1 MSAPDLST
9 VRRLS
14 DAFTGVLREWLTEDQ
29 FAEMR
34 SKNVAYV
41 VEDASVCASHD
52 YCDANMAMAEAFEKV
67 VGREMALGEETPE
80 AASAQEIDLKLVNAA
95 WDDAKV
101 RHLCAPYVY
110 VLTGYDASF
119 HDDKVEGQVETLLQP
134 GAVFSKLSS
143 AMEAAQD
150 DLGALYPEGQTNEL
164 RWERDA
170 YVGDMIQHW
179 EATDEASGSV
189 FRITVKEVK

>member
-1 MSAPDLST
+1 MKLKDIKQ
-9 VRRLS
+9 VRALS
-14 DAFTGVLREWLTEDQ
+14 DAFAGVLREWLTEEQ

-41 VEDASVCASHD
+41 VEDTMTCASHD
-52 YCDANMAMAEAFEKV
+52 YCDANMAMQEAFEGIT
-67 VGREMALGEETPE
+67 GRELFPEEGDD
-80 AASAQEIDLKLVNAA
+80 AQQSADTDLINAA
-95 WDDAKV
+95 WTDAKV

-119 HDDKVEGQVETLLQP
+119 HDDKVEGQVETLLQA

-170 YVGDMIQHW
+170 YVGDSVQHW
-179 EATDEASGSV
+179 EASDDASGSV